1 MEALHNFLR
10 SHAQDDRLPWAVQ
23 EEAANRFGL
32 TYGAIEET
40 ALEINLLPLRYQRNR
55 QTITT
60 AQQLH
65 LFRSSVAVVG
75 CGGLGG
81 SVIEALARL
90 GIGQITVVDPDVFEE
105 HNLNRQLLSTL
116 AMLGKPKVEA
126 AVERIK
132 EINPAVTVTPIMKTF
147 TKENGAE
154 LLKGVN
160 VVVDALDSIPIRLDL
175 GDICKQWKIP
185 LVHGSI
191 AGWYGQV
198 ATQFPGEDILG
209 KIYPRGAGKK
219 GIETELGILSF
230 TAGFVASIE
239 AAEVC
244 KILLDEGTSLKQRM
258 LSINLLDMEIVEVQ
272 L

>member
-1 MEALHNFLR
+1 VEPLHDFLR
-10 SHAQDDRLPWAVQ
+10 SNTQDDLLPWSVQ
-23 EEAANRFGL
+23 VEAANRFGL
-32 TYGAIEET
+32 TYGAIEEA
-40 ALEINLLPLRYQRNR
+40 ALKINILPTRYRRNR
-55 QTITT
+55 QSIST
-60 AQQLH
+60 AQQLS
-65 LFRSSVAVVG
+65 LFRGKVAVIG

-81 SVIEALARL
+81 YITEELARL
-90 GIGQITVVDPDVFEE
+90 GIGQITIVDPDVFEE
-105 HNLNRQLLSTL
+105 HNLNRQLLSTI
-116 AMLGKPKVEA
+116 AELGKSKVEVTA
-126 AVERIK
+126 ERIT
-132 EINPAVTVTPIMKTF
+132 EINPAVTVIPVMKVF
-147 TKENGAE
+147 SKENGVE

-160 VVVDALDSIPIRLDL
+160 IGADALDSIPTRLQL
-175 GDICKQWKIP
+175 ADICGELNIP

-198 ATQFPGEDILG
+198 AIQFPGEDILG

-219 GIETELGILSF
+219 GIESELGNLSF

-244 KILLDEGTSLKQRM
+244 KILLDEGTSLRHRM

>member
-1 MEALHNFLR
+1 MEALQDFLQ
-10 SHAQDDRLPWAVQ
+10 SHAQGDLLPWEAQV
-23 EEAANRFGL
+23 EAANRFGL

-40 ALEINLLPLRYQRNR
+40 ALKINLLSVRYQRNR
-55 QTITT
+55 QTIST
-60 AQQLH
+60 AQQLR
-65 LFRSSVAVVG
+65 LFRSKVAVIG

-81 SVIEALARL
+81 YAIEELARL
-90 GIGQITVVDPDVFEE
+90 GIGHITVVDPDIFEE

-116 AMLGKPKVEA
+116 AVLGKPKVEV

-132 EINPAVTVTPIMKTF
+132 EINPAVTVMPVMKVIS
-147 TKENGAE
+147 KENGAV

-160 VVVDALDSIPIRLDL
+160 VAVDALDSIPTRLEL
-175 GDICKQWKIP
+175 ADICKELNIP

-209 KIYPRGAGKK
+209 KIYPRSAGKK
-219 GIETELGILSF
+219 GIETELGNLSF

-244 KILLDEGTSLKQRM
+244 KILLDEGTSLRHRM
-258 LSINLLDMEIVEVQ
+258 LSINLLDLEIVEVQ

>member
-1 MEALHNFLR
+1 VDALHNFLR
-10 SHAQDDRLPWAVQ
+10 SHARDDRLPWAVQ

-40 ALEINLLPLRYQRNR
+40 ALKINLLPLRYQRIR

-65 LFRSSVAVVG
+65 LFRSNVAVMG

-81 SVIEALARL
+81 YVIEALARL
-90 GIGQITVVDPDVFEE
+90 GIGRIMVVDPDVFEE

-116 AMLGKPKVEA
+116 AVLGKPKVEA
-126 AVERIK
+126 AVERVK
-132 EINPAVTVTPIMKTF
+132 QVNPAVTVAPVMQAF
-147 TKENGAE
+147 SKENGAE
-154 LLKGVN
+154 RLKGIH
-160 VVVDALDSIPIRLDL
+160 VVVDALDSIPTRLEL
-175 GDICKQWKIP
+175 AEMCKELTIP

-198 ATQFPGEDILG
+198 ATQFPGEDTLG
-209 KIYPRGAGKK
+209 KIYAQSAGKK

-244 KILLDEGTSLKQRM
+244 KILLDEGTSLRQRM

-272 L
+272 F

>member
-1 MEALHNFLR
+1 MEALKDFLR
-10 SHAQDDRLPWAVQ
+10 SHAQDDLLPWSVQ
-23 EEAANRFGL
+23 VEAANRFSL

-40 ALEINLLPLRYQRNR
+40 ALEINLLPARCQRNR
-55 QTITT
+55 QTIST
-60 AQQLH
+60 AQQLR
-65 LFRSSVAVVG
+65 LFRSKVAVLG

-81 SVIEALARL
+81 YIIEKLARL
-90 GIGQITVVDPDVFEE
+90 GIGQITVIDPDDFEE
-105 HNLNRQLLSTL
+105 HNLNRQLFSSI
-116 AMLGKPKVEA
+116 AALGKSKVEV
-126 AVERIK
+126 AVEKIK
-132 EINPAVTVTPIMKTF
+132 EINPAVTVIPVMKVF
-147 TKENGAE
+147 SKENGAE

-160 VVVDALDSIPIRLDL
+160 VAADALDSIPVRLEL
-175 GDICKQWKIP
+175 ADICKESNIP

-209 KIYPRGAGKK
+209 KIYPRSAGKK
-219 GIETELGILSF
+219 GIETELGNLSF

-244 KILLDEGTSLKQRM
+244 KILLDEGTSLRHRM
-258 LSINLLDMEIVEVQ
+258 LSINLLDMEMVEIQ

>member
-1 MEALHNFLR
+1 VEALHNFLR
-10 SHAQDDRLPWAVQ
+10 SHARGDRLPWAVQ

-40 ALEINLLPLRYQRNR
+40 ALEINLLPIRYQRNQ
-55 QTITT
+55 QTIST
-60 AQQLH
+60 AQQLR
-65 LFRSSVAVVG
+65 LFRSSAAVMG

-81 SVIEALARL
+81 YVIEELARI

-116 AMLGKPKVEA
+116 AVLGKPKVEVT
-126 AVERIK
+126 VERIR
-132 EINPAVTVTPIMKTF
+132 EINPAVTVTPVKKAF
-147 TKENGAE
+147 SKENGAE

-160 VVVDALDSIPIRLDL
+160 VVVDALDSIPTRLDL
-175 GDICKQWKIP
+175 ADICKQWNIP
-185 LVHGSI
+185 LVHGSV

-198 ATQFPGEDILG
+198 AAQFPGEDILG
-209 KIYPRGAGKK
+209 KIYLRSSGNK
-219 GIETELGILSF
+219 GIEIELGILSF

-244 KILLDEGTSLKQRM
+244 KILLDEGTSLRKRM
-258 LSINLLDMEIVEVQ
+258 LSINLLDMEIVEIQ